1 MSVRAILVL
10 SIPIELHTNSVY
22 FILAYTQ
29 ADVKT
34 DIFMELPIG
43 FGVEGYHPIE
53 WVIRLDKNLHF
64 LKDAGL
70 VWFEKLNEGL

>member
-1 MSVRAILVL
+1 MCTHGDMQQWGVNYWETYSPVVNCMSVRAILVL

-22 FILAYTQ
+22 FVLAYTQ

-43 FGVEGYHPIE
+43 FGVEGYHP
-53 WVIRLDKNLHF
+53 R
-64 LKDAGL
+64 
-70 VWFEKLNEGL
+70 